1 MAIRSATAS
10 KAWMIRKPSCVGSLC
25 IFLFTLAALPFKVNA
40 EQSTLLGLAQ
50 ELHCTQTEPQASSL
64 LNRLSE
70 LPLEP
75 FGIPNEAL
83 AKGED
88 AELFAATV
96 DILLKVLYETI
107 QRFPKLQENAE
118 RIALRW
124 NYCETLNDGELADLT
139 TTKKGEIE
147 KREAIGPFPAQK
159 QGFGIWG
166 LVGKKTE
173 KHYVPE
179 TLKFPS
185 LFPREYQDILHRLT
199 QMQCFPNPDAKSL
212 KDTWNSRPY
221 SGSLQLSEVLQP
233 GKQYPYSWQEHCDP
247 KPDQNYKVKP
257 AKKLTETYDSE
268 KGFKPVFRQEVLVVE
283 KTIEFPKKP
292 LQKPIAVSQKTKE
305 KPNHTKSPKTEKKP
319 KQSFIADLIAEKY
332 VQPGKDESPV
342 ISPAVPSGNSN
353 IGAALPLP
361 PAGGLGVAGNF
372 YHRAKLTGEL
382 SFGGNASWKPYS
394 YFFVRGGVNYNYLPN
409 SGKFSYS
416 WGLGYDDW
424 HPGTFSAQLNNW
436 GPLAPGDDPL
446 KGAVANFGYK
456 FVADFLKP
464 YHLTGSASVNVP
476 LSGDPSIST
485 TWIWSPIEHWFVRGS
500 LSKSLVSANGL
511 DWSYSFGYS
520 DWHPFTFSLTYD
532 NWGAN
537 PIFDSSQGNSFN
549 FTENGAISLSWSW
562 AF

>member
-1 MAIRSATAS
+1 MLFIFLSLTSLPS
-10 KAWMIRKPSCVGSLC
+10 KA
-25 IFLFTLAALPFKVNA
+25 NA
-40 EQSTLLGLAQ
+40 EQSSLLGLAQ
-50 ELHCTQTEPQASSL
+50 ELHCAQSEQQATL
-64 LNRLSE
+64 LLKRLAD

-83 AKGED
+83 SKRED

-107 QRFPKLQENAE
+107 QRFPKLQETAE

-124 NYCETLNDGELADLT
+124 SYCEILNEGDLADLRAART
-139 TTKKGEIE
+139 GEVE
-147 KREAIGPFPAQK
+147 KREAIGPFPAHK
-159 QGFGIWG
+159 QGFGVWG
-166 LVGKKTE
+166 LVGKATGG
-173 KHYVPE
+173 HFVPE
-179 TLKFPS
+179 TLKPPV
-185 LFPREYQDILHRLT
+185 LFQREYQDLLKRLT
-199 QMQCFPNPDAKSL
+199 QTQCFPSPDIENQDAGK
-212 KDTWNSRPY
+212 RRHY
-221 SGSLQLSEVLQP
+221 SGTLHLSEVLELGQS
-233 GKQYPYSWQEHCDP
+233 YPYTWKELCEP
-247 KPDQNYKVKP
+247 KPNQIQKVTPEKKP
-257 AKKLTETYDSE
+257 TVFYGSE
-268 KGFKPVFRQEVLVVE
+268 NESKPVVRQEVLVVE
-283 KTIEFPKKP
+283 K
-292 LQKPIAVSQKTKE
+292 PIAIESITAPKTSIASPKIKE
-305 KPNHTKSPKTEKKP
+305 KPKNADTHKKIIEHPKK
-319 KQSFIADLIAEKY
+319 SFIDELIAEKY

-361 PAGGLGVAGNF
+361 PTGGLGIAGNF
-372 YHRAKLTGEL
+372 YHRAKLTGAL
-382 SFGGNASWKPYS
+382 SFGANVSWKPHS
-394 YFFVRGGVNYNYLPN
+394 YFFMRGGINYNYLPG

-436 GPLAPGDDPL
+436 GPLKPGDDPF

-464 YHLTGSASVNVP
+464 YHLKGSAAINIP
-476 LSGDPSIST
+476 ISGDPSLST
-485 TWIWSPIEHWFVRGS
+485 TWIWSPIEHWFVRAS
-500 LSKSLVSANGL
+500 ISKSLVKAGGL

-532 NWGAN
+532 NWGTN